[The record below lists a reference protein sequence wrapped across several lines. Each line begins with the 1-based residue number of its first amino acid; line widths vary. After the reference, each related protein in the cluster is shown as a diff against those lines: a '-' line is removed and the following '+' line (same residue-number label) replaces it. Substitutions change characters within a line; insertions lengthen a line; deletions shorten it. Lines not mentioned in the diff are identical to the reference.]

1 MKNNRFKIYPSIL
14 TADLTQ
20 LENQISTAQDNG
32 IDGFHID
39 IMDGQ
44 FVPPITFGPIIV
56 SHIRKITQLP
66 IDIHM
71 MVINPDRFFEDLIIA
86 GADSI
91 TIHYE
96 STKNFDETLDKLKDL
111 NVECSIAINPETK
124 LTDVQNYLNEI
135 NQILIMSVNP
145 GYGGQKFIPSSIEK
159 IKSTKSIINNS
170 NLKTKIQVDGG
181 INSNTIDSVLQAG
194 ADIVV
199 AGSAIYND
207 DSDIKTSI
215 KNLKDS
221 ISK

>member
-1 MKNNRFKIYPSIL
+1 MKNNKFKIYPSIL
-14 TADLTQ
+14 TADLGQ
-20 LENQISTAQDNG
+20 LEKQITTAEENG
-32 IDGFHID
+32 VDGFHID

-56 SHIRKITQLP
+56 SHIRKITELP

-71 MVINPDRFFEDLIIA
+71 MVINPDRFFEELLLA

-96 STKNFDETLDKLKDL
+96 STSDFDKTIEKLLELK
-111 NVECSIAINPETK
+111 VESSIAINPDTQ
-124 LTDVQNYLNEI
+124 LVDVQNYLTKI

-145 GYGGQKFIPSSIEK
+145 GYGGQKFIPSSIQK
-159 IKSTKSIINNS
+159 IESAKSLINDL

-181 INSNTIDSVLQAG
+181 INSNTIDSVLVAG

-199 AGSAIYND
+199 AGSAVYND
-207 DSDIKTSI
+207 NSDIKTSI
-215 KNLKDS
+215 QTLKDS
-221 ISK
+221 ISL